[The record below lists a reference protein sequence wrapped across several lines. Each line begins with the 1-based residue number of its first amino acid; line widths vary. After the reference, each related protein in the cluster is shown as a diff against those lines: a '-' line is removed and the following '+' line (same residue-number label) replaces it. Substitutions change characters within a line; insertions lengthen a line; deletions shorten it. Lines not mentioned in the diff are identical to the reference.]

1 MKRLFLLAQNESKNM
16 SSKVLVIGSEGQIGT
31 ELCLELEKRD
41 DVVLYR
47 ADIRLL
53 TNSERRLYRLDATD
67 QRSIKQLI
75 SDLQIDEVYLMAA
88 LLSAKGEENP
98 KLAWDLNMN
107 SLLHLL
113 DLAKEGLYK
122 KLFWPSSIA
131 VFGPESPKVNTPQNT
146 TINPSTVYGISKRSG
161 EFWCD
166 YYFNKYGVDVR
177 SIRYPGLISHATEP
191 GGGTTDYSVAIVKEA
206 LKKGNYTSYLKGD
219 TILPMLFMPDAIK
232 ATLALM
238 DAPKDS
244 ITIRTSYNLGGFETS
259 PELMTHSIRRF
270 IPSFEIS
277 YSIDFRQEIADSWPQ
292 SINDENA
299 IADWGFEAEYDLDQT
314 VEAMI
319 EALK

>member
-1 MKRLFLLAQNESKNM
+1 M

-41 DVVLYR
+41 DIVLYR

-53 TNSERRLYRLDATD
+53 TNSKRRLYRIDATD

-75 SDLQIDEVYLMAA
+75 SELQIDEVYLMAA

-131 VFGPESPKVNTPQNT
+131 VFGPDSPKVDTPQNT

-161 EFWCD
+161 EFWCN
-166 YYFNKYGVDVR
+166 YYFNNYGVDVR

-191 GGGTTDYSVAIVKEA
+191 GGGTTDYSVAIIKEA
-206 LKKGNYTSYLKGD
+206 VSTRNYTCYLKGN
-219 TILPMLFMPDAIK
+219 TVLPMLFMPDAIK
-232 ATLALM
+232 ATLAIM
-238 DAPKDS
+238 DAPKES

-259 PELMTHSIRRF
+259 PELMTSSIRRF
-270 IPSFEIS
+270 IPDFEIN
-277 YSIDFRQEIADSWPQ
+277 YSVDFRQDIADSWPQ

-299 IADWGFEAEYDLDQT
+299 IKDWGFEAEYDLDQT

-319 EALK
+319 KVLA

>member
-1 MKRLFLLAQNESKNM
+1 M

-31 ELCLELEKRD
+31 ELCLELERRD
-41 DVVLYR
+41 DIVLYR

-67 QRSIKQLI
+67 QNSIKQLI
-75 SDLQIDEVYLMAA
+75 SELQIDEVYLMAA

-131 VFGPESPKVNTPQNT
+131 VFGPDSPKVNTPQNT
-146 TINPSTVYGISKRSG
+146 TMNPSTVYGISKRSG
-161 EFWCD
+161 EFWCN

-191 GGGTTDYSVAIVKEA
+191 GGGTTDYSVAIIKEA
-206 LKKGNYTSYLKGD
+206 MSMGNYTCYLEGN

-232 ATLALM
+232 ATLAIM
-238 DAPKDS
+238 DAPKES
-244 ITIRTSYNLGGFETS
+244 ITIRTSYNLSGFETS
-259 PELMTHSIRRF
+259 PELMANSIRRF
-270 IPSFEIS
+270 IPDFQIN
-277 YSIDFRQEIADSWPQ
+277 YSVDFRQAIADSWPQ

-299 IADWGFEAEYDLDQT
+299 IKDWGFEAEYDLDQT

-319 EALK
+319 KALG

>member
-1 MKRLFLLAQNESKNM
+1 M

-31 ELCLELEKRD
+31 ELCLELERRD
-41 DVVLYR
+41 DIVLYR

-67 QRSIKQLI
+67 QNSIKQLI
-75 SDLQIDEVYLMAA
+75 SELQIDEVYLMAA

-131 VFGPESPKVNTPQNT
+131 VFGPDSPKVNTPQNT
-146 TINPSTVYGISKRSG
+146 TMNPSTVYGISKRSG
-161 EFWCD
+161 EFWCN

-191 GGGTTDYSVAIVKEA
+191 GGGTTDYSVAIIKEA
-206 LKKGNYTSYLKGD
+206 MSTGNYTCYLEGN

-232 ATLALM
+232 ATLAIM
-238 DAPKDS
+238 DAPKES

-259 PELMTHSIRRF
+259 PELMANSIRRF
-270 IPSFEIS
+270 IPDFQIN
-277 YSIDFRQEIADSWPQ
+277 YSVDFRQAIADSWPQ

-299 IADWGFEAEYDLDQT
+299 IKDWGFKAEYDLDQT

-319 EALK
+319 EALR

>member
-1 MKRLFLLAQNESKNM
+1 M

-41 DVVLYR
+41 DIVLYR

-75 SDLQIDEVYLMAA
+75 SELQIDEVYLMAA

-131 VFGPESPKVNTPQNT
+131 VFGPDSPKIDTPQNT

-161 EFWCD
+161 EFWCN

-191 GGGTTDYSVAIVKEA
+191 GGGTTDYSVAIIKEA
-206 LKKGNYTSYLKGD
+206 VSTRNYTCYLKGN

-232 ATLALM
+232 ATLAIM
-238 DAPKDS
+238 DAPKES

-259 PELMTHSIRRF
+259 PELMARSIRRF
-270 IPSFEIS
+270 IPDFEIN
-277 YSIDFRQEIADSWPQ
+277 YSVDFRQDIADSWPQ
-292 SINDENA
+292 SINDKNA
-299 IADWGFEAEYDLDQT
+299 IKDWGFQAEYDLDQT

-319 EALK
+319 EALG

>member
-1 MKRLFLLAQNESKNM
+1 M

-41 DVVLYR
+41 DIVLYR

-75 SDLQIDEVYLMAA
+75 SELQIDEVYLMAA

-113 DLAKEGLYK
+113 ELAKEGLYK

-131 VFGPESPKVNTPQNT
+131 VFGPDSPKVDTPQNT
-146 TINPSTVYGISKRSG
+146 VINPSTVYGISKRSG
-161 EFWCD
+161 EFWCN
-166 YYFNKYGVDVR
+166 YYFKKYGVDVR

-191 GGGTTDYSVAIVKEA
+191 GGGTTDYSVAIIKEA
-206 LKKGNYTSYLKGD
+206 VSTRNYTCYLKGN
-219 TILPMLFMPDAIK
+219 TLLPMLFMPDAIK
-232 ATLALM
+232 ATLAIM
-238 DAPKDS
+238 DAPKES

-259 PELMTHSIRRF
+259 PELMARSIRRF
-270 IPSFEIS
+270 IPDFEIN
-277 YSIDFRQEIADSWPQ
+277 YSVDFRQDIADSWPQ

-299 IADWGFEAEYDLDQT
+299 IKDWGFQAEYDLDQT
-314 VEAMI
+314 VESMI
-319 EALK
+319 EALR

>member
-1 MKRLFLLAQNESKNM
+1 M

-31 ELCLELEKRD
+31 ELCVELEKRD
-41 DVVLYR
+41 DIVLYR

-75 SDLQIDEVYLMAA
+75 SELQIDEVYLMAA

-113 DLAKEGLYK
+113 DLAREGLYK

-131 VFGPESPKVNTPQNT
+131 VFGPDSPKVDTPQNT

-161 EFWCD
+161 EFWCN

-206 LKKGNYTSYLKGD
+206 IKKGSYTSYLKGD
-219 TILPMLFMPDAIK
+219 TILPMLFMRDAIK

-238 DAPKDS
+238 DAPKES

-259 PELMTHSIRRF
+259 PELMARSIRRF
-270 IPSFEIS
+270 IPDFEIN
-277 YSIDFRQEIADSWPQ
+277 YSVDFRQDIADSWPQ

-299 IADWGFEAEYDLDQT
+299 IKDWGFQTEYDLDQT

-319 EALK
+319 EALG

>member
-1 MKRLFLLAQNESKNM
+1 M

-41 DVVLYR
+41 DIVLYR

-67 QRSIKQLI
+67 QRGIKQLI
-75 SDLQIDEVYLMAA
+75 SELQIDEVYLMAA

-131 VFGPESPKVNTPQNT
+131 VFGPDSPKVDTPQNT

-161 EFWCD
+161 EFWCN

-206 LKKGNYTSYLKGD
+206 VKKGNYTSYLKGD

-238 DAPKDS
+238 NAPKES

-259 PELMTHSIRRF
+259 PELMARSIRRF
-270 IPSFEIS
+270 IPEFEIA
-277 YSIDFRQEIADSWPQ
+277 YSVDFRQDIADSWPQ

-299 IADWGFEAEYDLDQT
+299 VKDWGFKAEYDLDLT

-319 EALK
+319 EALR

>member
-1 MKRLFLLAQNESKNM
+1 M
-16 SSKVLVIGSEGQIGT
+16 SSNILVIGSEGQIGT
-31 ELCLELEKRD
+31 ELCLELEKRND
-41 DVVLYR
+41 IVLYR

-75 SDLQIDEVYLMAA
+75 GELQIDEVYLMAA

-131 VFGPESPKVNTPQNT
+131 VFGPDSPKVDTPQNT

-161 EFWCD
+161 EFWCN
-166 YYFNKYGVDVR
+166 YYFDKYGVDVR

-191 GGGTTDYSVAIVKEA
+191 GGGTTDYSVAIIREA
-206 LKKGNYTSYLKGD
+206 VSTRNYTCYLKSN
-219 TILPMLFMPDAIK
+219 TLLPMLFMPDAIK
-232 ATLALM
+232 ATLAIM
-238 DAPKDS
+238 DAPKES

-259 PELMTHSIRRF
+259 PELMARSIRRF
-270 IPSFEIS
+270 IPDFEIN
-277 YSIDFRQEIADSWPQ
+277 YSVDFRQDIADSWPQ

-299 IADWGFEAEYDLDQT
+299 IMDWGFESEYDLDRT

-319 EALK
+319 KALG

>member
-1 MKRLFLLAQNESKNM
+1 LKRLFLLAQNESKNM

>member
-1 MKRLFLLAQNESKNM
+1 M
-16 SSKVLVIGSEGQIGT
+16 SSNVLVIGSEGQIGT

-41 DVVLYR
+41 DIVLYR

-75 SDLQIDEVYLMAA
+75 RELQIDEVYLMAA

-98 KLAWDLNMN
+98 KLAWELNMN

-131 VFGPESPKVNTPQNT
+131 VFGPDSPKVDTPQNT

-161 EFWCD
+161 EFWCN

-191 GGGTTDYSVAIVKEA
+191 GGGTTDYSVAIIREA
-206 LKKGNYTSYLKGD
+206 ISTRNYTCYLKGN
-219 TILPMLFMPDAIK
+219 TVLPMLFMPDAIK
-232 ATLALM
+232 ATLAIM
-238 DAPKDS
+238 DAPKES
-244 ITIRTSYNLGGFETS
+244 ITIRTSYNLGGFKTS
-259 PELMTHSIRRF
+259 PELMARSIRRF
-270 IPSFEIS
+270 ISDFEIN
-277 YSIDFRQEIADSWPQ
+277 YSIDFRQDIADSWPQ

-299 IADWGFEAEYDLDQT
+299 IMDWGFESEYDLDRT

-319 EALK
+319 KALG

>member
-1 MKRLFLLAQNESKNM
+1 M

-41 DVVLYR
+41 DIVLYR

-53 TNSERRLYRLDATD
+53 TNSERGLYRLDATD

-75 SDLQIDEVYLMAA
+75 SELQIDEVYLMAA

-131 VFGPESPKVNTPQNT
+131 VFGPDSPKVDTPQNT

-161 EFWCD
+161 EFWCN

-206 LKKGNYTSYLKGD
+206 IKKGNYTSYLKGD

-238 DAPKDS
+238 DAPKES
-244 ITIRTSYNLGGFETS
+244 ISIRTSYNLGGFETS
-259 PELMTHSIRRF
+259 PELMTRSIRRF
-270 IPSFEIS
+270 IPSFEIN
-277 YSIDFRQEIADSWPQ
+277 YSVDFRQNIADSWPQ
-292 SINDENA
+292 SINDEIA
-299 IADWGFEAEYDLDQT
+299 IKDWGFEAEYDLDQT

-319 EALK
+319 KALE

>member
-1 MKRLFLLAQNESKNM
+1 M

-41 DVVLYR
+41 DIVLYR

-75 SDLQIDEVYLMAA
+75 SELQIDEVYLMAA

-131 VFGPESPKVNTPQNT
+131 VFGPDSPKVDTPQNT

-161 EFWCD
+161 EFWCN

-191 GGGTTDYSVAIVKEA
+191 GGGTTDYSVAIIKEA
-206 LKKGNYTSYLKGD
+206 VSTRNYNCYLKGN

-232 ATLALM
+232 ATLAIM
-238 DAPKDS
+238 DAPKEF

-259 PELMTHSIRRF
+259 PERMARSIRRF
-270 IPSFEIS
+270 IPDFEIN
-277 YSIDFRQEIADSWPQ
+277 YSVDFRQDIADSWPQ

-299 IADWGFEAEYDLDQT
+299 TKDWGFQAEYDLDQT

-319 EALK
+319 EALG

>member
-1 MKRLFLLAQNESKNM
+1 M

-41 DVVLYR
+41 DIVLYR

-75 SDLQIDEVYLMAA
+75 SELQIDEVYLMAA

-131 VFGPESPKVNTPQNT
+131 VFGPDSPKVDTPQNT

-161 EFWCD
+161 EFWCN

-191 GGGTTDYSVAIVKEA
+191 GGGTTDYSVAIIKEA
-206 LKKGNYTSYLKGD
+206 VSTRNYTCYLKGN
-219 TILPMLFMPDAIK
+219 TILPMLFMADAIK
-232 ATLALM
+232 ATLAIM
-238 DAPKDS
+238 DAPKEF

-259 PELMTHSIRRF
+259 PELMARSIRRF
-270 IPSFEIS
+270 IPDFEIN
-277 YSIDFRQEIADSWPQ
+277 YSVDFRQDIADSWPQ

-299 IADWGFEAEYDLDQT
+299 IKDWGFQAEYDLDQT

-319 EALK
+319 EALR

>member
-1 MKRLFLLAQNESKNM
+1 M
-16 SSKVLVIGSEGQIGT
+16 SSNILVIGSEGQIGT
-31 ELCLELEKRD
+31 ELCLELEKRND
-41 DVVLYR
+41 IVLYR

-75 SDLQIDEVYLMAA
+75 GELQIDEVYLMAA

-98 KLAWDLNMN
+98 KLAWELNMN

-131 VFGPESPKVNTPQNT
+131 VFGPDSPKVDTPQNT

-161 EFWCD
+161 EFWCN

-191 GGGTTDYSVAIVKEA
+191 GGGTTDYSVAIIREA
-206 LKKGNYTSYLKGD
+206 VSTRNYTCYLKSN
-219 TILPMLFMPDAIK
+219 TLLPMLFMPDAIK
-232 ATLALM
+232 ATLAIM
-238 DAPKDS
+238 DAPKES

-259 PELMTHSIRRF
+259 PELMARSIRRF
-270 IPSFEIS
+270 IPDFEIN
-277 YSIDFRQEIADSWPQ
+277 YSVDFRQDIADSWPQ

-299 IADWGFEAEYDLDQT
+299 IMDWGFESEYDLDRT

-319 EALK
+319 KALG

>member
-1 MKRLFLLAQNESKNM
+1 M

-31 ELCLELEKRD
+31 ELCMELEKRD
-41 DVVLYR
+41 DIVLYR

-75 SDLQIDEVYLMAA
+75 SELQIDEVYLMAA

-131 VFGPESPKVNTPQNT
+131 VFGPDSPKVDTPQNT

-161 EFWCD
+161 EFWCN
-166 YYFNKYGVDVR
+166 YYFQKYGVDVR

-191 GGGTTDYSVAIVKEA
+191 GGGTTDYSVAIIKEA
-206 LKKGNYTSYLKGD
+206 IKKGNYTSYLKGD

-238 DAPKDS
+238 DAPKES
-244 ITIRTSYNLGGFETS
+244 ITIRTSYNLDGFETS
-259 PELMTHSIRRF
+259 PELMTRSIRRF
-270 IPSFEIS
+270 IPSFEIN
-277 YSIDFRQEIADSWPQ
+277 YSVDFRQDIADSWPQ
-292 SINDENA
+292 SINDEIA
-299 IADWGFEAEYDLDQT
+299 IKDWGFEAEYDLDQT

-319 EALK
+319 KALE

>member
-1 MKRLFLLAQNESKNM
+1 M

-41 DVVLYR
+41 DIVLYR

-75 SDLQIDEVYLMAA
+75 SELQIDEVYLMAA

-113 DLAKEGLYK
+113 DLAKEGLYT

-131 VFGPESPKVNTPQNT
+131 VFGPDSPKVDTPQNT
-146 TINPSTVYGISKRSG
+146 TINPSTVYGITKRSG
-161 EFWCD
+161 EFWCN
-166 YYFNKYGVDVR
+166 YYFNKFGVDVR

-206 LKKGNYTSYLKGD
+206 VKKGNYTSYLKGD

-238 DAPKDS
+238 NAPKES

-259 PELMTHSIRRF
+259 PELMARSIRRF
-270 IPSFEIS
+270 IPEFEIT
-277 YSIDFRQEIADSWPQ
+277 YSVDFRQDIADSWPQ

-299 IADWGFEAEYDLDQT
+299 VKDWGFNAEYDLDQT

-319 EALK
+319 EALR

>member
-1 MKRLFLLAQNESKNM
+1 M

-31 ELCLELEKRD
+31 ELCVELEKRD
-41 DVVLYR
+41 DIVLYR

-75 SDLQIDEVYLMAA
+75 SELQINEVYLMAA
-88 LLSAKGEENP
+88 ILSAKGEENP

-113 DLAKEGLYK
+113 DLAREGLYK

-131 VFGPESPKVNTPQNT
+131 VFGPDSPKVDTPQNT

-161 EFWCD
+161 EFWCN

-206 LKKGNYTSYLKGD
+206 IKKGSYTSYLKGD
-219 TILPMLFMPDAIK
+219 TILPMLFMRDAIK

-238 DAPKDS
+238 DAPKES
-244 ITIRTSYNLGGFETS
+244 ITIRTSYNLSGFETS
-259 PELMTHSIRRF
+259 PELMARSIRRF
-270 IPSFEIS
+270 IPDFEIN
-277 YSIDFRQEIADSWPQ
+277 YSVDFRQDIADSWPQ

-299 IADWGFEAEYDLDQT
+299 IKDWGFQTEYDLDQT

-319 EALK
+319 EALG

>member
-1 MKRLFLLAQNESKNM
+1 M
-16 SSKVLVIGSEGQIGT
+16 SSNILVIGSEGQIGT
-31 ELCLELEKRD
+31 ELCLELEKRND
-41 DVVLYR
+41 IVLYR

-75 SDLQIDEVYLMAA
+75 GELQIDEVYLMAA

-131 VFGPESPKVNTPQNT
+131 VFGPDSPKVDTPQNT

-161 EFWCD
+161 EFWCN
-166 YYFNKYGVDVR
+166 YYFDKYGVDVR

-191 GGGTTDYSVAIVKEA
+191 GGGTTDYSVAIIRA
-206 LKKGNYTSYLKGD
+206 AIGTRNYTCYLKGN

-232 ATLALM
+232 ATLAIM
-238 DAPKDS
+238 DAPKES

-259 PELMTHSIRRF
+259 PELMARSIRRF
-270 IPSFEIS
+270 IPDFEIN
-277 YSIDFRQEIADSWPQ
+277 YSVDFRQDIADSWPQ

-299 IADWGFEAEYDLDQT
+299 IMDWGFESKYDLDRT

-319 EALK
+319 KALG

>member
-1 MKRLFLLAQNESKNM
+1 M

-31 ELCLELEKRD
+31 ELCLELERRD
-41 DVVLYR
+41 DIVLYR

-67 QRSIKQLI
+67 QNSIKQLI
-75 SDLQIDEVYLMAA
+75 SELQIDEVYLMAA

-131 VFGPESPKVNTPQNT
+131 VFGPDSPKVNTPQNT
-146 TINPSTVYGISKRSG
+146 TMNPSTVYGISKRSG
-161 EFWCD
+161 EFWCN

-177 SIRYPGLISHATEP
+177 SLRYPGLISHATEP
-191 GGGTTDYSVAIVKEA
+191 GGGTTDYSVAIIKEA
-206 LKKGNYTSYLKGD
+206 MSMGNYTCYLEGN

-232 ATLALM
+232 ATLAIM
-238 DAPKDS
+238 DAPKES

-259 PELMTHSIRRF
+259 PELMANSIRRF
-270 IPSFEIS
+270 IPDFQIN
-277 YSIDFRQEIADSWPQ
+277 YSVDFRQAIADSWPQ

-299 IADWGFEAEYDLDQT
+299 IKDWGFEAEYDLDQT

-319 EALK
+319 KALG

>member
-1 MKRLFLLAQNESKNM
+1 M

-41 DVVLYR
+41 DIVLYR

-75 SDLQIDEVYLMAA
+75 SELQIDEVYLMAA

-131 VFGPESPKVNTPQNT
+131 VFGPDSPKVDTPQNT

-161 EFWCD
+161 EFWCN

-191 GGGTTDYSVAIVKEA
+191 GGGTTDYSVAIIKEA
-206 LKKGNYTSYLKGD
+206 VSTGNYTCYLKGN

-232 ATLALM
+232 ATLAIM
-238 DAPKDS
+238 DAPKES

-259 PELMTHSIRRF
+259 PELMARSIRRF
-270 IPSFEIS
+270 IPDFEIN
-277 YSIDFRQEIADSWPQ
+277 YSVDFRQNIADSWPQ

-299 IADWGFEAEYDLDQT
+299 IKDWGFEAEYDLDQT
-314 VEAMI
+314 VETMI
-319 EALK
+319 EALR

>member
-1 MKRLFLLAQNESKNM
+1 
-16 SSKVLVIGSEGQIGT
+16 
-31 ELCLELEKRD
+31 
-41 DVVLYR
+41 
-47 ADIRLL
+47 
-53 TNSERRLYRLDATD
+53 LYRLDATD

-75 SDLQIDEVYLMAA
+75 SELQIDEVYLMAA

-131 VFGPESPKVNTPQNT
+131 VFGPDSPKVDTPQNT

-161 EFWCD
+161 EFWCN

-191 GGGTTDYSVAIVKEA
+191 GGGTTDYSVAIIREA
-206 LKKGNYTSYLKGD
+206 VSTRNYTCYLKGN
-219 TILPMLFMPDAIK
+219 TLLPMLFMPDAIK
-232 ATLALM
+232 ATLAIM
-238 DAPKDS
+238 DAPKES

-259 PELMTHSIRRF
+259 PELMARSIRRF
-270 IPSFEIS
+270 IPDFEIN
-277 YSIDFRQEIADSWPQ
+277 YSVDFRQDIADSWPQ
-292 SINDENA
+292 SINNENA
-299 IADWGFEAEYDLDQT
+299 IMDWGFESEYDLDRT

-319 EALK
+319 KALG

>member
-1 MKRLFLLAQNESKNM
+1 M

-31 ELCLELEKRD
+31 ELCMELEKRD
-41 DVVLYR
+41 DIILYR

-75 SDLQIDEVYLMAA
+75 SELQIDEVYLMAA

-131 VFGPESPKVNTPQNT
+131 VFGPDSPKVDTPQNT

-161 EFWCD
+161 EFWCN

-206 LKKGNYTSYLKGD
+206 IKKGNYTSYLKGD

-238 DAPKDS
+238 DAPKES

-259 PELMTHSIRRF
+259 PELMTRSIRRF
-270 IPSFEIS
+270 IPSFEIN
-277 YSIDFRQEIADSWPQ
+277 YSVDFRQDIADSWPQ
-292 SINDENA
+292 SINDE
-299 IADWGFEAEYDLDQT
+299 IAVKDWGFQAEYDLDQT

-319 EALK
+319 EALR

>member
-1 MKRLFLLAQNESKNM
+1 M

-41 DVVLYR
+41 DIVLYR

-53 TNSERRLYRLDATD
+53 TNSKRRLYRIDATD

-75 SDLQIDEVYLMAA
+75 SELQIDEVYLMAA

-131 VFGPESPKVNTPQNT
+131 VFGPDSPKVDTPQNT

-161 EFWCD
+161 EFWCN

-191 GGGTTDYSVAIVKEA
+191 GGGTTDYSVAIIKEA
-206 LKKGNYTSYLKGD
+206 VSTRNYTCYLKGN

-232 ATLALM
+232 ATLAIM
-238 DAPKDS
+238 DAPKES

-259 PELMTHSIRRF
+259 PELMTSSIRRF
-270 IPSFEIS
+270 IPDFEIN
-277 YSIDFRQEIADSWPQ
+277 YSVDFRQDIADSWPQ

-299 IADWGFEAEYDLDQT
+299 IKDWGFEAEYDLDQT

-319 EALK
+319 KVLA

>member
-1 MKRLFLLAQNESKNM
+1 M

-31 ELCLELEKRD
+31 ELCMELEKRD
-41 DVVLYR
+41 DIVLYR

-53 TNSERRLYRLDATD
+53 TNSESRLYRLNATD

-75 SDLQIDEVYLMAA
+75 SELQIDEVYLMAA

-131 VFGPESPKVNTPQNT
+131 VFGPDSPKVDTPQNT

-161 EFWCD
+161 EFWCN

-206 LKKGNYTSYLKGD
+206 IKKGNYTSYLKGD

-238 DAPKDS
+238 DAPKES

-259 PELMTHSIRRF
+259 PELMTRSIRRF
-270 IPSFEIS
+270 IPSFEIN
-277 YSIDFRQEIADSWPQ
+277 YSVDFRQNIADSWPQ
-292 SINDENA
+292 SINDEIA
-299 IADWGFEAEYDLDQT
+299 IKDWGFEAEYDLDQT

-319 EALK
+319 KALE

>member
-1 MKRLFLLAQNESKNM
+1 M

-31 ELCLELEKRD
+31 ELCVELEKRD
-41 DVVLYR
+41 DIVLYR

-75 SDLQIDEVYLMAA
+75 SELQIDEVYLMAA

-131 VFGPESPKVNTPQNT
+131 VFGPDSPKVDTPQNT

-161 EFWCD
+161 EFWCN
-166 YYFNKYGVDVR
+166 YYFQKYGVDVR

-191 GGGTTDYSVAIVKEA
+191 GGGTTDYSVAIIKEA
-206 LKKGNYTSYLKGD
+206 IKKGNYTSYLKGD

-238 DAPKDS
+238 DAPKES
-244 ITIRTSYNLGGFETS
+244 ITIRTSYNLDGFETS
-259 PELMTHSIRRF
+259 PELMTRSIRRF
-270 IPSFEIS
+270 IPSFEIN
-277 YSIDFRQEIADSWPQ
+277 YSVDFRQDIADSWPQ
-292 SINDENA
+292 SINDEIA
-299 IADWGFEAEYDLDQT
+299 IKDWGFEAEYDLDQT

-319 EALK
+319 KALE

>member
-1 MKRLFLLAQNESKNM
+1 M
-16 SSKVLVIGSEGQIGT
+16 STKVLVIGSEGQIGT

-41 DVVLYR
+41 DIVLYR

-53 TNSERRLYRLDATD
+53 TNSEHRLYRLDATD
-67 QRSIKQLI
+67 QGSIKQLI
-75 SDLQIDEVYLMAA
+75 SELQIDEVYLMAA

-113 DLAKEGLYK
+113 NLAKEGLYK

-131 VFGPESPKVNTPQNT
+131 VFGPDSPKVDTPQNT

-161 EFWCD
+161 EFWCN

-177 SIRYPGLISHATEP
+177 SIRYPGLISSATEP

-206 LKKGNYTSYLKGD
+206 IKKGNYTSYLKGD

-238 DAPKDS
+238 EAPKES
-244 ITIRTSYNLGGFETS
+244 ITIRTSYNLGGFEAS
-259 PELMTHSIRRF
+259 PELMTRSIRRF
-270 IPSFEIS
+270 IPSFEIN
-277 YSIDFRQEIADSWPQ
+277 YLVDFRQDIADSWPQ
-292 SINDENA
+292 SINDEIA
-299 IADWGFEAEYDLDQT
+299 IKDWGFEAEYNLDQT

-319 EALK
+319 KALE

>member
-1 MKRLFLLAQNESKNM
+1 M

-31 ELCLELEKRD
+31 ELCVELEKRD
-41 DVVLYR
+41 DIVLYR

-75 SDLQIDEVYLMAA
+75 SELQIDEVYLMAA

-131 VFGPESPKVNTPQNT
+131 VFGPDSPKVDTPQNT

-161 EFWCD
+161 EFWCN

-206 LKKGNYTSYLKGD
+206 IKKGNYTSYLKGD

-238 DAPKDS
+238 DAPKES

-259 PELMTHSIRRF
+259 PELMTRSIRRF
-270 IPSFEIS
+270 IPSFEIN
-277 YSIDFRQEIADSWPQ
+277 YSVDFRQNIADSWPQ
-292 SINDENA
+292 SINDEIA
-299 IADWGFEAEYDLDQT
+299 IKDWGFEAEYDLDQT

-319 EALK
+319 KALE

>member
-1 MKRLFLLAQNESKNM
+1 M

-41 DVVLYR
+41 DIVLYR

-75 SDLQIDEVYLMAA
+75 SELQIDEVYLMAA

-131 VFGPESPKVNTPQNT
+131 VFGPDSPKVDTPQNT

-161 EFWCD
+161 EFWCN

-191 GGGTTDYSVAIVKEA
+191 GGGTTDYSVAIIKEA
-206 LKKGNYTSYLKGD
+206 VSTRNYTSYLKGN

-232 ATLALM
+232 ATLAIM
-238 DAPKDS
+238 DAPKES

-259 PELMTHSIRRF
+259 PELMARSIRRF
-270 IPSFEIS
+270 IPDFEIN
-277 YSIDFRQEIADSWPQ
+277 YSVDFRQDIADSWPQ

-299 IADWGFEAEYDLDQT
+299 IKDWGFQAEYDLDQT

-319 EALK
+319 EALR

>member
-1 MKRLFLLAQNESKNM
+1 M

-41 DVVLYR
+41 DIVLYR

-75 SDLQIDEVYLMAA
+75 SELQIDEVYLMAA

-131 VFGPESPKVNTPQNT
+131 VFGPDSPKVDTPQNT

-161 EFWCD
+161 EFWCN

-206 LKKGNYTSYLKGD
+206 VKKGNYTSYLKGD

-238 DAPKDS
+238 NAPKES

-259 PELMTHSIRRF
+259 PELMACSIRRF
-270 IPSFEIS
+270 NPEFEIT
-277 YSIDFRQEIADSWPQ
+277 YSVDFRQDIADSWPQ

-299 IADWGFEAEYDLDQT
+299 VKDWGFKAEYDLDQT

-319 EALK
+319 EALR

>member
-1 MKRLFLLAQNESKNM
+1 M

-41 DVVLYR
+41 DIVLYR

-53 TNSERRLYRLDATD
+53 TNSERRLYRIDATD

-75 SDLQIDEVYLMAA
+75 SELQIDEVYLMAA

-131 VFGPESPKVNTPQNT
+131 VFGPDSPKVDTPQNT

-161 EFWCD
+161 EFWCN

-191 GGGTTDYSVAIVKEA
+191 GGGTTDYSVAIIKEA
-206 LKKGNYTSYLKGD
+206 VSTRNYTCYLKD
-219 TILPMLFMPDAIK
+219 NTVLPMLFMPDAIK
-232 ATLALM
+232 ATLAIM
-238 DAPKDS
+238 DAPKES
-244 ITIRTSYNLGGFETS
+244 ISIRTSYNLGGFETS
-259 PELMTHSIRRF
+259 PELMASSIRRF
-270 IPSFEIS
+270 IPDFEIN
-277 YSIDFRQEIADSWPQ
+277 YSVDFRQDIADSWPQ

-299 IADWGFEAEYDLDQT
+299 IKDWGFEAEYDLDQT

-319 EALK
+319 KVLA

>member
-1 MKRLFLLAQNESKNM
+1 M

-41 DVVLYR
+41 DIVLYR

-53 TNSERRLYRLDATD
+53 TNSERRLYRIDATD

-75 SDLQIDEVYLMAA
+75 SELQIDEVYLMAA

-131 VFGPESPKVNTPQNT
+131 VFGPDSPKVDTPQNT

-161 EFWCD
+161 EFWCN

-191 GGGTTDYSVAIVKEA
+191 GGGTTDYSVAIIKEA
-206 LKKGNYTSYLKGD
+206 VSTRNYTCYLKGN
-219 TILPMLFMPDAIK
+219 TVLPMLFMPDAIK
-232 ATLALM
+232 ATLAIM
-238 DAPKDS
+238 DAPKES

-259 PELMTHSIRRF
+259 PELMTSSIRRF
-270 IPSFEIS
+270 IPDFEIN
-277 YSIDFRQEIADSWPQ
+277 YSVDFRQYIADSWPQ

-299 IADWGFEAEYDLDQT
+299 IKDWGFEAEYDLDQT

-319 EALK
+319 KVLA

>member
-1 MKRLFLLAQNESKNM
+1 M

-31 ELCLELEKRD
+31 ELCMELEKRD
-41 DVVLYR
+41 DIVLYR

-53 TNSERRLYRLDATD
+53 TNSESRLYRLNATD

-75 SDLQIDEVYLMAA
+75 SELQIDEVYLMAA

-131 VFGPESPKVNTPQNT
+131 VFGPDSPKVDTPQNT

-161 EFWCD
+161 EFWCN
-166 YYFNKYGVDVR
+166 YYFQKYGVDVR

-206 LKKGNYTSYLKGD
+206 IKKGNYTSYLKGD

-238 DAPKDS
+238 DAPKES

-259 PELMTHSIRRF
+259 PELMTRSIRRF
-270 IPSFEIS
+270 IPSFEIN
-277 YSIDFRQEIADSWPQ
+277 YSVDFRQNIADSWPQ
-292 SINDENA
+292 SINDEIA
-299 IADWGFEAEYDLDQT
+299 IKDWGFEAEYDLDQT

-319 EALK
+319 KALE

>member
-1 MKRLFLLAQNESKNM
+1 M

-41 DVVLYR
+41 DIVLYR

-75 SDLQIDEVYLMAA
+75 SELQIDEVYLMAA

-131 VFGPESPKVNTPQNT
+131 VFGPDSPKVDTPQNT

-161 EFWCD
+161 EFWCN

-191 GGGTTDYSVAIVKEA
+191 GGGTTDYSVAIIKEA
-206 LKKGNYTSYLKGD
+206 VSTRNYTCYLKGN

-232 ATLALM
+232 ATLAIM
-238 DAPKDS
+238 DAPKES

-259 PELMTHSIRRF
+259 PELIARSIRRF
-270 IPSFEIS
+270 IPDFEIN
-277 YSIDFRQEIADSWPQ
+277 YSVDFRQDIADSWPQ
-292 SINDENA
+292 SINAENA
-299 IADWGFEAEYDLDQT
+299 IKDWGFQAEYDLDQT

-319 EALK
+319 EALR

>member
-1 MKRLFLLAQNESKNM
+1 M

-31 ELCLELEKRD
+31 ELCMELEKRD
-41 DVVLYR
+41 DIILYR

-75 SDLQIDEVYLMAA
+75 SELQIDEVYLMAA

-113 DLAKEGLYK
+113 GLAKEGLYK

-131 VFGPESPKVNTPQNT
+131 VFGPDSPKVDTPQNT
-146 TINPSTVYGISKRSG
+146 TINPNTVYGISKRSG
-161 EFWCD
+161 EFWCN

-206 LKKGNYTSYLKGD
+206 IKKGNYTSYLKGD

-238 DAPKDS
+238 DAPKES

-259 PELMTHSIRRF
+259 PELMTRSIRRF
-270 IPSFEIS
+270 IPSFEIN
-277 YSIDFRQEIADSWPQ
+277 YSVDFRQDIADSWPQ

-299 IADWGFEAEYDLDQT
+299 VKDWGFQAEYDLDQT

-319 EALK
+319 EALR